1 MKQTIKRVLIGAL
14 LGASMLAN
22 AQSPPLEQGSIPAL
36 CGASESILA
45 HLRAPQSPY
54 KELLMSQ
61 GEGHRVV
68 IFVDPDDAELLVFV
82 WFPDGRMCLTGQGEV
97 QRASGRLF
105 RGL

>member
-1 MKQTIKRVLIGAL
+1 MKKTIKRVFMGAL

-22 AQSPPLEQGSIPAL
+22 AQSPPLVQGNIPAV
-36 CGASESILA
+36 CVASESVLA

-54 KELLMSQ
+54 KELLMAQ

>member
-1 MKQTIKRVLIGAL
+1 MKQTIKRVLMGILLVTAAL
-14 LGASMLAN
+14 SH
-22 AQSPPLEQGSIPAL
+22 AQSPPLAQGSIPAL

-54 KELLMSQ
+54 KELLMAQ
-61 GEGHRVV
+61 GDGHRVV
-68 IFVDPDDAELLVFV
+68 VFIDPDDAEILVFT
-82 WFPDGRMCLTGQGEV
+82 WFPNGRMCLTGQGEV